1 MSGATL
7 VGVGVGP
14 GDPEL
19 VTVKAVRVLREADL
33 VLVPVTGTG
42 EQGRAEATVRA
53 HVDHDRI
60 RRVVFA
66 LDGAAD
72 RARREDAWDTA
83 ADAVLRAFGAGASV
97 VAFATI
103 GDPNVY
109 STFTYLAATVAER
122 FARLAGQPGGE
133 PSAGA
138 PAARRHGGP
147 VTQPPGD
154 PAAKIGALAAGP
166 GGGPAGPAPARLTVR
181 TVPGITAM
189 QDLAARSGTVL
200 CEGTETLAL
209 LPLTAGLERF
219 AEALASFDTVVGYK
233 SGRHLP
239 EVLAAVRDAGRLPG
253 AVHGASLGLPGE
265 DIRPAAEVT
274 GPAPYLS
281 TLLVPGKRSGRGGKL

>member
-1 MSGATL
+1 MSGKTL
-7 VGVGVGP
+7 AGVGVGP

-33 VLVPVTGTG
+33 VLVPVLDRG

-53 HVDHDRI
+53 SVRHDRI

-66 LDGAAD
+66 LNERTDPGRR
-72 RARREDAWDTA
+72 RAAWDA
-83 ADAVLRAFGAGASV
+83 AAAEAAGAFAAGAGT

-109 STFTYLAATVAER
+109 STFTYLAAGVRA
-122 FARLAGQPGGE
+122 LVPG
-133 PSAGA
+133 
-138 PAARRHGGP
+138 
-147 VTQPPGD
+147 
-154 PAAKIGALAAGP
+154 
-166 GGGPAGPAPARLTVR
+166 LTVT

-200 CEGTETLAL
+200 CEGRETLAL
-209 LPLTAGLERF
+209 LPLTAGMAAFR
-219 AEALASFDTVVGYK
+219 AALAGHDTVVGYK
-233 SGRHLP
+233 SGRCLP
-239 EVLAAVRDAGRLPG
+239 QVLAAVRDAGRLDG
-253 AVHGASLGLPGE
+253 AVHGACLGLPGE

-281 TLLVPGKRSGRGGKL
+281 VLLVPGRRTSRGGKL

>member
-1 MSGATL
+1 MSAKAL

-19 VTVKAVRVLREADL
+19 ITVKAVRVLQAADL
-33 VLVPVTGTG
+33 VLVPVLDLA
-42 EQGRAEATVRA
+42 ERGRAEATVRA
-53 HVDHDRI
+53 NVGHDRI

-66 LDGAAD
+66 LNERTD
-72 RARREDAWDTA
+72 RGRREAAWDAAAAEATA
-83 ADAVLRAFGAGASV
+83 AFAGGAGL

-109 STFTYLAATVAER
+109 STFTYLAASVRE
-122 FARLAGQPGGE
+122 LVDG
-133 PSAGA
+133 
-138 PAARRHGGP
+138 
-147 VTQPPGD
+147 
-154 PAAKIGALAAGP
+154 
-166 GGGPAGPAPARLTVR
+166 LTVT

-200 CEGTETLAL
+200 CEGRETLTL
-209 LPLTAGLERF
+209 LPLTAGLDTFR
-219 AEALASFDTVVGYK
+219 AALATHDTVVGYK

-239 EVLAAVRDAGRLPG
+239 EVLTAVREAGRLDE
-253 AVHGASLGLPGE
+253 AVHGAWLGLPGE

-281 TLLVPGKRSGRGGKL
+281 VLVVPGKRTTRGGKL

>member
-1 MSGATL
+1 MNIPAL
-7 VGVGVGP
+7 VGVGMGP

-33 VLVPVTGTG
+33 VLVPVMASGEPGQRSVTKERGLGPPGGSRAIGVRGVPGEWSAPPG

-53 HVDHDRI
+53 HVTHDRI
-60 RRVVFA
+60 SRVAFA
-66 LDGAAD
+66 LTEGAGMAEREAAWDGAAD
-72 RARREDAWDTA
+72 AAVAAFAGGAR
-83 ADAVLRAFGAGASV
+83 V

-109 STFTYLAATVAER
+109 STFTYLAATVR
-122 FARLAGQPGGE
+122 SRVPGL
-133 PSAGA
+133 SVA
-138 PAARRHGGP
+138 
-147 VTQPPGD
+147 
-154 PAAKIGALAAGP
+154 
-166 GGGPAGPAPARLTVR
+166 

-200 CEGTETLAL
+200 CEGRETLAL
-209 LPLTAGLERF
+209 LPLTAGLAAF
-219 AEALASFDTVVGYK
+219 KEALARFDTVVGYK
-233 SGRHLP
+233 SGSHLP
-239 EVLAAVRDAGRLPG
+239 GVLDAVRDAGRLDG

-281 TLLVPGKRSGRGGKL
+281 TLLVPGRRARRGGKL

>member
-1 MSGATL
+1 MKTL

-19 VTVKAVRVLREADL
+19 VTVKGVRVLQEAGL
-33 VLVPVTGTG
+33 VLVPVLDTG

-53 HVDHDRI
+53 HVRHDRI

-66 LDGAAD
+66 LNERTD
-72 RARREDAWDTA
+72 RGRREAAWDAAAREA
-83 ADAVLRAFGAGASV
+83 ADAFGRGAGV

-109 STFTYLAATVAER
+109 STFTYLAATVR
-122 FARLAGQPGGE
+122 SLVPGLAV
-133 PSAGA
+133 S
-138 PAARRHGGP
+138 
-147 VTQPPGD
+147 
-154 PAAKIGALAAGP
+154 
-166 GGGPAGPAPARLTVR
+166 

-200 CEGTETLAL
+200 CEGTESLAL
-209 LPLTAGLERF
+209 LPLTAGMDRF
-219 AEALASFDTVVGYK
+219 RDALAAHDTVVGYK

-239 EVLAAVRDAGRLPG
+239 EVLAAVRAAGRLDG
-253 AVHGASLGLPGE
+253 AVHGACLGLPDE
-265 DIRPAAEVT
+265 DIRPAGEVT

-281 TLLVPGKRSGRGGKL
+281 VLLVPGKRTTRGGKL